1 MLKKFI
7 LSKVWV
13 FFICCEEKEQ
23 TVKLPTMD
31 GAPKVEFKADK
42 AVLQKGFIGG
52 AVASILMLIAG
63 WIGSLLFAS
72 MLSEMFSKFAKELEM
87 LPSFYSSATSTMLS
101 YHLLGFTANDD
112 SGLIFSL
119 SWHTPFTLLLIIP
132 FIIFAGTGIW
142 LGKQHVA
149 KTIKDQIFMAATV
162 GIIYGVFLFI
172 ISFIASQSFT
182 IPFSEAGKITV
193 GYSAMKS
200 LLSGFV
206 CGTLFTL
213 LGFIAH
219 TSKNNMAAAFQE
231 LMPYGASVYYGVS
244 AMIKGLLVTA
254 VAVCIMALVSKEDG
268 IEPLKEITT
277 LKSESTLLALELTPQ
292 LWSMAHFA
300 PLEVSSPAL
309 SKEFTRIGKKS
320 NAYESTLSF
329 SFISGV
335 SVNGVELRDID
346 FKRSK

>member
-119 SWHTPFTLLLIIP
+119 SWYTPFTLLLIIP

-142 LGKQHVA
+142 LGNSMLRKR
-149 KTIKDQIFMAATV
+149 
-162 GIIYGVFLFI
+162 L
-172 ISFIASQSFT
+172 
-182 IPFSEAGKITV
+182 KI
-193 GYSAMKS
+193 KS
-200 LLSGFV
+200 LWQQQLV
-206 CGTLFTL
+206 LF
-213 LGFIAH
+213 
-219 TSKNNMAAAFQE
+219 M
-231 LMPYGASVYYGVS
+231 
-244 AMIKGLLVTA
+244 
-254 VAVCIMALVSKEDG
+254 
-268 IEPLKEITT
+268 
-277 LKSESTLLALELTPQ
+277 ESFYSL
-292 LWSMAHFA
+292 
-300 PLEVSSPAL
+300 
-309 SKEFTRIGKKS
+309 
-320 NAYESTLSF
+320 
-329 SFISGV
+329 
-335 SVNGVELRDID
+335 
-346 FKRSK
+346 